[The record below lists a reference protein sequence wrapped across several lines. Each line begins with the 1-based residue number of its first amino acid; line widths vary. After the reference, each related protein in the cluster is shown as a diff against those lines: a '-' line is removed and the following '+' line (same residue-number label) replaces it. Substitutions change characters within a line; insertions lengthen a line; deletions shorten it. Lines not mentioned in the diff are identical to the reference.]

1 MTDEKF
7 PYERRAV
14 PRKDVLRDYLD
25 RLIDAVDRHPQGFTE
40 SVAREIEKQVRHDWG
55 GERPLIRKDPDREA
69 RRAQASLDLQRGDTV
84 HKVMR
89 THGISRSV
97 VYELF
102 KKRT

>member
-1 MTDEKF
+1 MTDEKY

-25 RLIDAVDRHPQGFTE
+25 RLMDAVDRQGFSE
-40 SVAREIEKQVRHDWG
+40 SVAREVEKQVRHDWG

-69 RRAQASLDLQRGDTV
+69 RRAQASLDLQRGESV

-89 THGISRSV
+89 THGISRSA

>member
-1 MTDEKF
+1 MTDQKF

-25 RLIDAVDRHPQGFTE
+25 RLMDAVERQGFTE

-69 RRAQASLDLQRGDTV
+69 RREAAALDLQRGEGV
-84 HKVMR
+84 HKVMQK
-89 THGISRSV
+89 HGISRTSV
-97 VYELF
+97 YALF
-102 KKRT
+102 KKRN

>member
-7 PYERRAV
+7 PYDRRAV

-25 RLIDAVDRHPQGFTE
+25 RLMDAVDRQGFSE
-40 SVAREIEKQVRHDWG
+40 SVAREVEKQVRHDWG

-69 RRAQASLDLQRGDTV
+69 RRAQASLDLQRGESVD
-84 HKVMR
+84 KVMR
-89 THGISRSV
+89 THGISRSA

-102 KKRT
+102 KKRN